1 MIVKVI
7 YCHRFTSMLTRPEIG
22 QFHCH
27 ADMGLWVFTI
37 IVTDSGQPLYTR
49 TKRSL
54 RQTTRRDPL
63 QYGILIILFVVFSYD
78 HVLSVLL
85 AVIHARVGNLYDV
98 FRSFICL
105 IVFLETDRYRNE
117 NVLSE
122 K

>member
-1 MIVKVI
+1 MN
-7 YCHRFTSMLTRPEIG
+7 YP
-22 QFHCH
+22 
-27 ADMGLWVFTI
+27 I
-37 IVTDSGQPLYTR
+37 IVVLGHEFSRFRVPFR
-49 TKRSL
+49 ERSSQRHERIAASLLIREKKAL

-85 AVIHARVGNLYDV
+85 AVIHARIGNLYDV

-105 IVFLETDRYRNE
+105 IVFLKTDRYRNE
-117 NVLSE
+117 DVLSE